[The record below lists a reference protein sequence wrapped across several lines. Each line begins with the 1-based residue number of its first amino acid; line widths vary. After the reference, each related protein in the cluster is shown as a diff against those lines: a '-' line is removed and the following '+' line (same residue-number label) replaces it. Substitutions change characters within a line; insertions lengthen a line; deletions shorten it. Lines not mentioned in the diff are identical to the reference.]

1 MASLNIIA
9 QRQMNVMKPDKAV
22 EAGATETPIVAPA
35 VTKNFAGLNSRV
47 MVVQQTPPLALDI
60 QSQIGRQLQAVYDE
74 VLHEPVPDR
83 FLKLLRDLDRKKG
96 GV

>member
-1 MASLNIIA
+1 MTGLNIVA

-22 EAGATETPIVAPA
+22 EAGVTETPIVEPA
-35 VTKNFAGLNSRV
+35 VANTFPGSNSRV
-47 MVVQQTPPLALDI
+47 MMVPQTPPLALDI

-74 VLHEPVPDR
+74 VLHEPVPYR